1 MKYLA
6 LFSAGLLSSIALG
19 QRICETFGVPKWKCD
34 VCGSSAAG
42 IGSSPVVCDPFN
54 ATYDELTAN
63 KPVGIYKSA
72 RWQNFIT
79 TKSQTTMS
87 NTPPTYGSKKKK
99 PSSAHFTPISPSNLA
114 RLPSGKKGIISF
126 GYTNGT
132 APGNP
137 TQYPLANLY
146 FYHYGCLPSSSP
158 PVLTPCTLHV
168 SAECVQV
175 GGVNRPTTKF
185 EYDVQYKSAST
196 KKKTGT
202 LAYHQ
207 GDKAKDAGFYC
218 YSDTMTATGTA
229 QQSKKV
235 DLYVDDV
242 IDGTLRQ
249 R

>member
-19 QRICETFGVPKWKCD
+19 QRIWETFGVPKWKCD

-63 KPVGIYKSA
+63 NPVGISKSA
-72 RWQNFIT
+72 KWHNFIT

-87 NTPPTYGSKKKK
+87 NTPPTYGSKEKK

-114 RLPSGKKGIISF
+114 RLPSGKKGITSF

-132 APGNP
+132 APGSP

-146 FYHYGCLPSSSP
+146 SYHYGCLPSSSP
-158 PVLTPCTLHV
+158 PVLTPCTLH
-168 SAECVQV
+168 
-175 GGVNRPTTKF
+175 
-185 EYDVQYKSAST
+185 
-196 KKKTGT
+196 TGA
-202 LAYHQ
+202 LAYYQ

-218 YSDTMTATGTA
+218 YSYTMTAADTA

-242 IDGTLRQ
+242 IYGTLRQ